1 MSTTMGGVGCGG
13 LTAMVAVGMSLS
25 AVSLGAPT
33 TGASSVPPPPA
44 LKAITAQSF
53 ANEDA
58 TLASDAFE
66 GRAPGTHGETVT
78 IDWLERQFRSLGLA
92 AGNPDGTYLQK
103 VPMTGF
109 TSAPHAAFR
118 IGDRRIELKYPDEIV
133 AFSTVRESKVEV
145 IGSDLIF
152 VGYGVIAPEYHW
164 DDYKGV
170 DVRGKTLVMLINDPP
185 VPDPKDPTRLDP
197 NMFGGQAM
205 TYYGRWTY
213 KYEMAAKL
221 GAKAAIIIHETG
233 PAAYPYSVVVNSW
246 ARENFVLSDQPPN
259 TQYPTVASWI
269 TEAKARELF
278 AAAGQDFDRLK
289 RAAVSR
295 AFRPLALGATVD
307 ITIDN
312 HWRDIESHN
321 VIGRIEGS
329 DPALSHQ
336 SLIYSAHWD
345 HFGWNP
351 KLPGPKTRQIY
362 HGAFD
367 NASGV
372 AALLEF
378 ARAYRAL
385 PRPPRRS
392 ILFLA
397 TTGEEQGLLGAR
409 YYAQHPLYPLAS
421 TLADLN
427 MDGIEVWGPTSD
439 IEEIGAGKSTVD
451 EVVRREAAAVGMEV
465 LSDLHPERGEVYRA
479 DQLEFARAGLP
490 YLFLHPGSGTR
501 ERPGYVEQKVKDF
514 IAHDYHQTTDVVKP
528 DWDFKGAVQEM
539 QLLFRVG
546 WDIAESPG
554 MPSWKGKSEFQR
566 RQAGP

>member
-1 MSTTMGGVGCGG
+1 VSTTIGRLGSAA
-13 LTAMVAVGMSLS
+13 LTAIVAVGISLS
-25 AVSLGAPT
+25 AASAGEPT
-33 TGASSVPPPPA
+33 TGTSSAAPPSA

-53 ANEDA
+53 AREDA
-58 TLASDAFE
+58 TLATDAFE

-78 IDWLERQFRSLGLA
+78 IDWVERQFRSIGLA
-92 AGNPDGTYLQK
+92 PGNPDGTYLQK

-109 TSAPHAAFR
+109 TSTPHAAIR
-118 IGDRRIELKYPDEIV
+118 IGDRRIELKYPDDIV
-133 AFSTVRESKVEV
+133 AYSTVRESRVEV
-145 IGSDLIF
+145 AGSELVF

-170 DVRGKTLVMLINDPP
+170 DLRGKTLVMLINDPP

-197 NMFGGQAM
+197 NVFGGQAM

-269 TEAKARELF
+269 TEAKAREFL

-295 AFRPLALGATVD
+295 DFRPVPLGASVD

-312 HWRDIESHN
+312 HWRDIDSHN
-321 VIGRIEGS
+321 VIGRIGGS
-329 DPALSHQ
+329 DPALSKQ
-336 SLIYSAHWD
+336 YLIYSAHWD

-372 AALLEF
+372 AALLEL
-378 ARAYRAL
+378 ARAYQAL
-385 PRPPRRS
+385 PQPLHRS

-409 YYAQHPLYPLAS
+409 YYAQHPLYPLAN

-451 EVVRREAAAVGMEV
+451 DVVKREAAAMGMEV
-465 LSDLHPERGEVYRA
+465 KPDLHPERGEVYRA
-479 DQLEFARAGLP
+479 EQLEFARAVSVPSSGQRHARAAGLRGGESQR
-490 YLFLHPGSGTR
+490 LHCP
-501 ERPGYVEQKVKDF
+501 
-514 IAHDYHQTTDVVKP
+514 
-528 DWDFKGAVQEM
+528 
-539 QLLFRVG
+539 
-546 WDIAESPG
+546 
-554 MPSWKGKSEFQR
+554 
-566 RQAGP
+566 